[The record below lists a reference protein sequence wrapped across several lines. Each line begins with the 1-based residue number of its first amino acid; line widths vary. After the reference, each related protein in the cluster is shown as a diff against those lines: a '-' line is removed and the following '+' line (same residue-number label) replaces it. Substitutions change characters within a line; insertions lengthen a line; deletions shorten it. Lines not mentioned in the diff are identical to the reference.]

1 MVIDR
6 PFLAVLINLWELFH
20 LSQVCDFEDEAFG
33 LFPAEAGVGDALAVG
48 ALADFLVAVLDIR
61 FYHQTLEDAE
71 DIAREA

>member
-6 PFLAVLINLWELFH
+6 PFLAVLINLWGLFH

-33 LFPAEAGVGDALAVG
+33 LFPAEAGVGYRLAVDAAVG
-48 ALADFLVAVLDIR
+48 LLVAVLDIG
-61 FYHQTLEDAE
+61 FYHQALEDAE